1 MLCYMADAM
10 KQDCGQN
17 QFTRGEGG
25 LNVTAGTAI
34 HYLQEAGG
42 KITRWHTERFKDAFR
57 RMVEQIL
64 WVLSEYMEP
73 GRKLR
78 IVGGWNSSGGM
89 RERIIELIAP
99 SKNGGALPRP
109 AYTVRVQVQKNN
121 PSQIQAD
128 NEFLMQ
134 AVKICADAG
143 KPLPPESVIRLMEGY
158 RTRDS
163 VLRAVRENERSD
175 EDGRKN
181 A

>member
-1 MLCYMADAM
+1 
-10 KQDCGQN
+10 
-17 QFTRGEGG
+17 
-25 LNVTAGTAI
+25 
-34 HYLQEAGG
+34 
-42 KITRWHTERFKDAFR
+42 
-57 RMVEQIL
+57 
-64 WVLSEYMEP
+64 MEP

-89 RERIIELIAP
+89 RERVVELIAP
-99 SKNGGALPRP
+99 RKKGGALPRP
-109 AYTVRVQVQKNN
+109 AYTVRVQIQKNN

-175 EDGRKN
+175 EDGREN